1 MTQNDRFKPSGRSIR
16 VFFQKKKPTEQI
28 VSVVRST
35 TSDSSSSSSGGGES
49 RTTVILLCE
58 DGSLKI
64 YMACAS
70 ATEFWLTPPICHP
83 MAALVNQAKPPRSK
97 GKKGVGSLRGSGGR
111 LNGASGGASSGP
123 SFPIDF
129 FEHCTQVSR
138 MTT

>member
-1 MTQNDRFKPSGRSIR
+1 MIDLPIRQINDNED
-16 VFFQKKKPTEQI
+16 VFPKKKPTEQI

-97 GKKGVGSLRGSGGR
+97 GKKGLGSLRGSGGR

-138 MTT
+138 ITT